1 MQLGTETQAQSAQRM
16 YDSRAADYEDSWHPA
31 YAIRFTS
38 RLSISPGDAVL
49 DLCCG
54 TGLNFFAAAG
64 RVGPGGSVVGVD
76 LSEGMLGVARRKQ
89 AAAAAAADPELESRC
104 LLLKGDVTR
113 LDEVF
118 ASAGLG
124 DKRGGFDWLTCSNAF
139 VLLDDPLA
147 ALAHWKTFLK
157 EDGRMAIDLPHEH
170 NLRGGT
176 ILEKV
181 AKRLAVR
188 LPFNRSWVESSE
200 SFVGLATAAGLE
212 LESFELLEKVMGE
225 ASTYY
230 GLDQADEVFD
240 KIANGSLTTNL
251 DVDEFKKTARPLF
264 REEWANAAV
273 DGKVEVADAL
283 YMYIFRNNR
292 GNLSE

>member
-31 YAIRFTS
+31 SAIRFTS

-89 AAAAAAADPELESRC
+89 AAAAAAAADPELESRC

-124 DKRGGFDWLTCSNAF
+124 DKRGGFDWITCSNA
-139 VLLDDPLA
+139 
-147 ALAHWKTFLK
+147 
-157 EDGRMAIDLPHEH
+157 
-170 NLRGGT
+170 
-176 ILEKV
+176 
-181 AKRLAVR
+181 
-188 LPFNRSWVESSE
+188 SWVESSE

-251 DVDEFKKTARPLF
+251 DVNEFKKTARPLF

-292 GNLSE
+292 GKLSE